1 MDLFQTFGNLFSP
14 EENRKLNEYWNDM
27 RIRRIIPEHV
37 DHDLDIEF
45 KFMSSGIDCKFN
57 LN

>member
-27 RIRRIIPEHV
+27 RIKRIKHYE

>member
-27 RIRRIIPEHV
+27 KIKRIVPEPV
-37 DHDLDIEF
+37 DYDLSVYFTF
-45 KFMSSGIDCKFN
+45 KSNNIDCEFI